1 MGSLVGS
8 LAGSLVGSVLVGCV
22 GGVVFV
28 VMVSDSESDRV
39 TFGVSIFDLVLVVGG
54 EGWFGC
60 KSLVTDFPLAKVY
73 FTPVLAV
80 VCGSV
85 GG

>member
-1 MGSLVGS
+1 MGSL
-8 LAGSLVGSVLVGCV
+8 LGSLVGSVLVGCV
-22 GGVVFV
+22 GGVASAVE
-28 VMVSDSESDRV
+28 VSVSESERV
-39 TFGVSIFDLVLVVGG
+39 TFGVGFFDLGMVLVAGG